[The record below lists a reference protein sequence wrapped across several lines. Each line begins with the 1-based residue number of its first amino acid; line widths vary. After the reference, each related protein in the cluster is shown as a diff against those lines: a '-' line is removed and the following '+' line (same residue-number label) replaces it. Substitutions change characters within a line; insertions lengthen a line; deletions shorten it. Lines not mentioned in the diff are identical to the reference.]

1 MNMGKWAQLL
11 LAAPLLAGCSNFWQ
25 SPTSTTTTTTTTT
38 LSSGVFYVLNVETS
52 QIVAYDIVSGTLT
65 KLGTYATPAVPLA
78 LAVSPNGNFL
88 YLSTTNGIYMYTVTA
103 STGALT
109 IGSNSNNGLISND
122 QAQTMRV
129 DSTNFWLIEATSGST
144 NLCAIPISASTGLLT
159 SKTEQCSTLP
169 STSVQQLAI
178 APNNNYVFVA
188 LGTGGTAVV
197 PFMAGNTS
205 PFGTVGNIK
214 VKGSGGAALSVAVD
228 PSSRLFYI
236 GETVATSGSETGGV
250 RAFTFAYLPSVAELS
265 GSPYTSKGLAPY
277 SILPLSTGDYIY
289 VANRQTSSSSS
300 GVIAGFSFTSSSSAY
315 SLTALSSTVTAG
327 THPVGLAEDSSKQFV
342 LAVSVDGSPDLE
354 AYFFDTTTSGQL
366 DATITS
372 TTGTDP
378 VQASAVVALPQ

>member
-11 LAAPLLAGCSNFWQ
+11 LAAAPLLAGCSNFWQ

-78 LAVSPNGNFL
+78 LAVSPNGGFL
-88 YLSTTNGIYMYTVTA
+88 YLSTANGIYMYTVA
-103 STGALT
+103 SGGTLT
-109 IGSNSNNGLISND
+109 IGNNSGVISSD

-129 DSTNFWLIEATSGST
+129 DSTNSWLIEAASGST
-144 NLCAIPISASTGLLT
+144 SLCAIPISASTGLLT

-197 PFMAGNTS
+197 PFTAGNTS
-205 PFGTVGNIK
+205 PFGTVGNIG

-250 RAFTFAYLPSVAELS
+250 RAFTFASLPSVAELS

-277 SILPLSTGDYIY
+277 SILPISTGDYIY

-372 TTGTDP
+372 ATGTDP

>member
-78 LAVSPNGNFL
+78 LAVSPNGGFL
-88 YLSTTNGIYMYTVTA
+88 YLSTANGIYMYTVASGGTLTLGNDKGIISSDTA
-103 STGALT
+103 Y
-109 IGSNSNNGLISND
+109 
-122 QAQTMRV
+122 TMQV
-129 DSTNFWLIEATSGST
+129 DSTNSWLIEAISGST
-144 NLCAIPISASTGLLT
+144 SLCAIPLSTSTGLPPT
-159 SKTEQCSTLP
+159 SSTEQCATLP
-169 STSVQQLAI
+169 STTVQQLTI
-178 APNNNYVFVA
+178 APKNNYVFVA
-188 LGTGGTAVV
+188 LGKGGTAVV
-197 PFMAGNTS
+197 PFTAGNTS
-205 PFGTVGNIK
+205 PFGTVGNIG

-250 RAFTFAYLPSVAELS
+250 RAFTLASLPSVAELS

-300 GVIAGFSFTSSSSAY
+300 GVIAGFSFTSSSSTY
-315 SLTALSSTVTAG
+315 SLTALSGTVTAG

-354 AYFFDTTTSGQL
+354 AYFFDTTTNGQL

>member
-11 LAAPLLAGCSNFWQ
+11 LAAAPLLAGCSNFWQ

-38 LSSGVFYVLNVETS
+38 LSSGVFYVLNVETN

-78 LAVSPNGNFL
+78 LAVSPNGGFL
-88 YLSTTNGIYMYTVTA
+88 YLSTTGGIYMYTVS
-103 STGALT
+103 STGTLT
-109 IGSNSNNGLISND
+109 IGNNSGVISYD

-129 DSTNFWLIEATSGST
+129 DSTNSWLIEATSGST
-144 NLCAIPISASTGLLT
+144 SLCAIPISASTGLLT

-197 PFMAGNTS
+197 PFTAGNTS
-205 PFGTVGNIK
+205 PFGTVGNIG

-250 RAFTFAYLPSVAELS
+250 RAFTFASLPSVAELS

-277 SILPLSTGDYIY
+277 SILPISTGDYIY

-372 TTGTDP
+372 ATGTDP